1 MKKSIF
7 LLFLAGLLVTPSVF
21 ANMDSPASI
30 CNADAD
36 EINFESPADRDS
48 YISDCVEQIKQDA
61 GEMEAVGEAP
71 EGSEVPEISANM
83 DER

>member
-7 LLFLAGLLVTPSVF
+7 LLFLAGLLVIPSVF

-48 YISDCVEQIKQDA
+48 YIADCIEQVKQEIGDMAAA
-61 GEMEAVGEAP
+61 GEV
-71 EGSEVPEISANM
+71 SEISEDPANM

>member
-1 MKKSIF
+1 MKKSIL

-36 EINFESPADRDS
+36 EINFDTPADRDS
-48 YISDCVEQIKQDA
+48 YISDCIEQIKQDA
-61 GEMEAVGEAP
+61 GDMAATGEV
-71 EGSEVPEISANM
+71 SEVSEISDAPANM
-83 DER
+83 EER